1 MYILG
6 GGVEINNMKKKLFAL
21 AVLFIAM
28 CAVPMFG
35 DTINLSTGTASYSIT
50 SNTNN
55 QQTGTTVYT
64 VTTAPSDWITS
75 LTNGIN
81 SGVWI
86 APSANETGWTTSG
99 PTANY
104 GTTTYQLT
112 FGLTTPASDTLT
124 MNLTAD
130 DLVNATLNG
139 NPIFTW
145 TSADGTKF
153 WTTSSG
159 TFTVPNSDLVSGTNT
174 LIFVVPNSPGDGAAS
189 TSGPTG
195 LDVAA
200 SVTPSAVP
208 EPGTLTL
215 LGTGLIGLAGIL
227 RRRLSA

>member
-1 MYILG
+1 
-6 GGVEINNMKKKLFAL
+6 MKKKLFAL

-35 DTINLSTGTASYSIT
+35 DTINLSTGTYTYSIT
-50 SNTNN
+50 SNTNSN
-55 QQTGTTVYT
+55 ANNSGTTVYT

-75 LTNGIN
+75 LSNGIN

-86 APSANETGWTTSG
+86 APNANETLTAPSNNSG
-99 PTANY
+99 S
-104 GTTTYQLT
+104 TTYQVT
-112 FGLTTPASDTLT
+112 FSLSTPGSDTLT
-124 MNLTAD
+124 MNLSAD

-174 LIFVVPNSPGDGAAS
+174 LIFVVPNSPGDGASS